1 MVSGAARTGL
11 SVPALKELFAH
22 IPTSVAVITVARGAE
37 RYGVTVGTLSVLS
50 LEPALV
56 AFALKADSGLLPQL
70 HTGKA
75 VGINVLADGQSDVA
89 LRFATASI
97 DRFNSTRWCEEH
109 SLPRIDDGVAWLA
122 VRVVD
127 QIVLGDHTLV
137 TARVEH
143 GEISRLTPLV
153 HWRRDFHAPNPI
165 ASATRP

>member
-1 MVSGAARTGL
+1 MVSGAERAGL
-11 SVPALKELFAH
+11 PVPALKELFAH
-22 IPTSVAVITVARGAE
+22 IPTSVAVITIASGAG

-56 AFALKADSGLLPQL
+56 AFALKADSGLLPHL
-70 HTGKA
+70 HTGRA
-75 VGINVLADGQSDVA
+75 AGINVLADGQSDVA

-122 VRVVD
+122 VRVED
-127 QIVLGDHTLV
+127 RIVLGDHTLV

-143 GEISRLTPLV
+143 GETSRLTPLL
-153 HWRRDFHAPNPI
+153 HWRRDFHSPNPI
-165 ASATRP
+165 ASAI

>member
-1 MVSGAARTGL
+1 MITIASGAG
-11 SVPALKELFAH
+11 
-22 IPTSVAVITVARGAE
+22 

-56 AFALKADSGLLPQL
+56 AFALKADSGLLPHL
-70 HTGKA
+70 HTGRA
-75 VGINVLADGQSDVA
+75 AGINVLADGQSDVA

-122 VRVVD
+122 VRVEGR
-127 QIVLGDHTLV
+127 IVLGDHTLV

-143 GEISRLTPLV
+143 GETSRLTPLL
-153 HWRRDFHAPNPI
+153 HWRRDFHSPNPI
-165 ASATRP
+165 ASAI